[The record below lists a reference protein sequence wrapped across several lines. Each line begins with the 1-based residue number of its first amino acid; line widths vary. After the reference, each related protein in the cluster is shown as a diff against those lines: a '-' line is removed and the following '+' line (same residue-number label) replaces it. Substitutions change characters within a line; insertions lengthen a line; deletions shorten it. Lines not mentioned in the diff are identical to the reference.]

1 LERNGL
7 AGLGYPQPLDRLAQA
22 GKGKLA
28 ALAQN
33 YAELANSLKFCSLA
47 MPALDIPLLLT
58 WTNCVTGWDM
68 DAAEFLRVGERNF
81 NLKRLL
87 NLSCGL
93 TGADDTL
100 PYRFTHE
107 PFQSGASAGSVPD
120 LPKMLDEYYEFRGW
134 NQEGAPTERKL
145 KELGLVPIAETSA
158 A

>member
-1 LERNGL
+1 MIPERSRVWPLLTRRRIGEHAIGVL
-7 AGLGYPQPLDRLAQA
+7 PIPWSAMDWPGLGYPQPVDRLAQE

-47 MPALDIPLLLT
+47 MAALDVPLLLK

-68 DAAEFLRVGERNF
+68 DAEEFLRVGERNF

-107 PFQSGASAGSVPD
+107 PFQSGVLPD
-120 LPKMLDEYYEFRGW
+120 LF
-134 NQEGAPTERKL
+134 PTCPRC
-145 KELGLVPIAETSA
+145 
-158 A
+158 